1 MRNLLLRGL
10 LCAALAQVAGPVIL
24 TSPASAQDLQ
34 SPLTAYL
41 PPPPS
46 GFGNT
51 MPPSVVEDLNGM
63 EPSVSHVYGPLEP
76 GAKGLLGITIT
87 RPSPADLAS
96 TFPGSRTL
104 GPHPMAP
111 WMVTSLIKVNDL
123 DAYLHYNDQGPG
135 GVLEMKVGR
144 VLVGIQGSEVSP
156 EAIIAFA
163 RSMDTAAL
171 QKY

>member
-10 LCAALAQVAGPVIL
+10 LCAALAQVAGPVAL
-24 TSPASAQDLQ
+24 ASPASAQDLT

-46 GFGNT
+46 GFGNP

-63 EPSVSHVYGPLEP
+63 EPSVSHGYGPLEP
-76 GAKGLLGITIT
+76 GTKGFLSITIT
-87 RPSPADLAS
+87 HPSPADLETA
-96 TFPGSRTL
+96 FPDSRPL
-104 GPHPMAP
+104 GPNPMAP
-111 WMVTSLIKVNDL
+111 WMVTSRIKVNDL
-123 DAYLHYNDQGPG
+123 DAYLHYNEQGPG

-144 VLVGIQGSEVSP
+144 VLVGIQGAEVSP